1 MIHKKQINTKNK
13 ENIFNLTVH
22 HLEKYSST
30 VQQLVYRS
38 QHLVNRKEELLT
50 EGEES
55 GDSRVEGLSATEDG
69 R

>member
-13 ENIFNLTVH
+13 ENIFNLTVQ

-30 VQQLVYRS
+30 VRQLVYRS

-55 GDSRVEGLSATEDG
+55 GDGRVEGLSAIEDG

>member
-13 ENIFNLTVH
+13 ENIFNLTVQ

-38 QHLVNRKEELLT
+38 
-50 EGEES
+50 
-55 GDSRVEGLSATEDG
+55 
-69 R
+69 